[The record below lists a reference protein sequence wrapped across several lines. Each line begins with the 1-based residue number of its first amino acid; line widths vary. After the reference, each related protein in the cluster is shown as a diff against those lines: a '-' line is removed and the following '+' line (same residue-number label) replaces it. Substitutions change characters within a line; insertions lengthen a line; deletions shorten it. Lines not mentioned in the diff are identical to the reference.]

1 MSVLLL
7 GHLQGSI
14 YNIVWG
20 AINPPLLLFMPTHPP
35 LVFNPLLVQGLV
47 GILTLGLLLTVLGV
61 PVLMAILFV
70 MAELEARWLERRIS
84 YLRKDDEDE

>member
-1 MSVLLL
+1 
-7 GHLQGSI
+7 
-14 YNIVWG
+14 
-20 AINPPLLLFMPTHPP
+20 MPTHPP

-70 MAELEARWLERRIS
+70 MAELEARGLERRIS

>member
-1 MSVLLL
+1 
-7 GHLQGSI
+7 
-14 YNIVWG
+14 
-20 AINPPLLLFMPTHPP
+20 MPTHPP

-70 MAELEARWLERRIS
+70 MAELEARWLARRIS